1 MAISTCR
8 SQAQL
13 LGKIGGHTAHSRH
26 DSRRLTNHARAALLR
41 RFEDEVD
48 PERVLPAEERL
59 RRAGQ
64 ARKAYFTR
72 LALASA
78 DARRNRALLSETKPT
93 KDGAS

>member
-1 MAISTCR
+1 MAISTRR
-8 SQAQL
+8 SRAQL

-26 DSRRLTNHARAALLR
+26 DSRRLTEHARAAFLR
-41 RFEDEVD
+41 RFEDEID
-48 PERVLPAEERL
+48 SERVLPAEERQ

-64 ARKAYFTR
+64 ARKAYFAR

-78 DARRNRALLSETKPT
+78 DARRNRALLSETNHT